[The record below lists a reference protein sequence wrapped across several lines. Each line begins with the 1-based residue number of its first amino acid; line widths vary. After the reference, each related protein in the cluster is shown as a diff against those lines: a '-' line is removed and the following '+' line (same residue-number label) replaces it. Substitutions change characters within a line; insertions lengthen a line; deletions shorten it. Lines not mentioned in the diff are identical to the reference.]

1 MTLIIINAIL
11 SVIVSGLIIYNNH
24 LQKNTH
30 KMLDEVQEMIR
41 KYLNETEKSFE
52 RQEKINDVQSQFNG
66 SVTTN
71 FVRHEDALKII
82 VNYIRDAK

>member
-1 MTLIIINAIL
+1 MTWIIINSIL
-11 SVIVSGLIIYNNH
+11 SVILSALIIYNNH
-24 LQKNTH
+24 LQKHTN

-52 RQEKINDVQSQFNG
+52 RQERINNAQSNFDE

-71 FVRHEDALKII
+71 FIRHEDALKII

>member
-1 MTLIIINAIL
+1 MTWTIINSIL
-11 SVIVSGLIIYNNH
+11 SVVLSALIIYNNH

-52 RQEKINDVQSQFNG
+52 RQERINDIQSQFNG

>member
-1 MTLIIINAIL
+1 MTWIIINSVL
-11 SVIVSGLIIYNNH
+11 SVILSALIIYNNH

-30 KMLDEVQEMIR
+30 KMLDDVQEMIR
-41 KYLNETEKSFE
+41 KYLNEIEESFE
-52 RQEKINDVQSQFNG
+52 KQERINNAQSNFNE

-71 FVRHEDALKII
+71 FIRHEDALKII

>member
-1 MTLIIINAIL
+1 MTWIIINSIL
-11 SVIVSGLIIYNNH
+11 SVILSALIIYNNH
-24 LQKNTH
+24 LQKHTN

-41 KYLNETEKSFE
+41 KYINETEKSFE
-52 RQEKINDVQSQFNG
+52 RQERINNAQSNFDE